1 MGYFGKYSV
10 GSRLTRQKD
19 FDVAKITA
27 PISIHYAAFDR
38 LADALDVE
46 KLIPKLKSVVYVQRI
61 NELFNH
67 MDFVWGKNA
76 ASLVYSK
83 IIQVFQMH

>member
-1 MGYFGKYSV
+1 MGYFGKYSDGV
-10 GSRLTRQKD
+10 KSQHKD
-19 FDVAKITA
+19 FDLSKITA
-27 PISIHYAAFDR
+27 PISIHYSSFDR

-46 KLIPKLKSVVYVQRI
+46 KLIPKLKSVVFVQRI

-67 MDFVWGKNA
+67 MDFVWGKHT

-83 IIQVFQMH
+83 ILQIFQTY